1 MVKNLQIKS
10 SYKYITIIVII
21 SIVFVSSILLYLDF
35 KRNNIHESYASNN
48 NLYELGIK
56 TNNNNNV
63 YKLDLGAKANGKKL
77 MDYKIKFEDNSIKK
91 KESKKGDD
99 YYISVS
105 DPKNPSMKFPKLG
118 FNIII

>member
-21 SIVFVSSILLYLDF
+21 SIVFVSSILLYLYF
-35 KRNNIHESYASNN
+35 KRNNIRESYASNN
-48 NLYELGIK
+48 NSYQLGIK

-77 MDYKIKFEDNSIKK
+77 MNYEIKFENNSKK
-91 KESKKGDD
+91 KEKSKKGDD
-99 YYISVS
+99 YYISVR
-105 DPKNPSMKFPKLG
+105 DPKNPSMKLPKLG
-118 FNIII
+118 LNIIM